1 MVKMKSCLSLSSY
14 RIPRSA
20 AGGQDRAEAGEVS
33 AEAQGCCSLQPRTLA
48 CPVLVPGLGW
58 SAPKPL
64 YTSPGLPPNG
74 HPGSHA
80 AWELRRGRSSGP
92 SAGMH
97 GAGGA
102 GVQLWETHVTSK
114 VKTLWQSHRRGCFS
128 SQGSRRLKR
137 CSNKLSA
144 SPRRS

>member
-1 MVKMKSCLSLSSY
+1 MPTRKEQTVNPFRD

-80 AWELRRGRSSGP
+80 AWELRRGLKE
-92 SAGMH
+92 A
-97 GAGGA
+97 
-102 GVQLWETHVTSK
+102 
-114 VKTLWQSHRRGCFS
+114 KTL
-128 SQGSRRLKR
+128 
-137 CSNKLSA
+137 
-144 SPRRS
+144 